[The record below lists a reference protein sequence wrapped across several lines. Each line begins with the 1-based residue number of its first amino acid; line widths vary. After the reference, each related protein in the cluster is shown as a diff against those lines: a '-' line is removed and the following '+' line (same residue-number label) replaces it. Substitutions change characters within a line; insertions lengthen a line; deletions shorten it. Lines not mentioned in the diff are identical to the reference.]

1 MAGKKPAKVN
11 ASNKKE
17 VVILP
22 GKAVYYMGSK
32 NAKAFTCPT
41 CSRNLLKGIIYEHQ
55 SSAYCSRGCL
65 PKETEQKESV

>member
-32 NAKAFTCPT
+32 NTEAFSCPS
-41 CSRNLLKGIIYEHQ
+41 CNRKFLKGMLYEYE
-55 SSAYCSRGCL
+55 SSSYCSRGCIPREEKL
-65 PKETEQKESV
+65 SV